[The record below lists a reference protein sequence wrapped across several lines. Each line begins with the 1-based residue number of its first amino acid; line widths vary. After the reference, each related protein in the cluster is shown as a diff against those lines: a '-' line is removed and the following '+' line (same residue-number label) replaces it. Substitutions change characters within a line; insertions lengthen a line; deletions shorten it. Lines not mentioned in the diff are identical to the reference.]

1 MQCRFETK
9 YDLLRQCYQDTEIKR
24 SGKALMQY
32 LVYISNKQHCVPA
45 VDTIAAALS
54 VSRRTVQRHM
64 RTLEQRGY
72 IVRKSRYYNHEQL
85 SNQYVFNFG
94 VTTETA
100 KSDRPYPA
108 NQGEPVRKVDMI
120 RSVMDKGSKM
130 HVTEKV
136 CYIYLTHI
144 CNKAGYVRK
153 SIQDIAKAASIS
165 VLYAK
170 AIIYRLIRKGLLKG
184 ASVLQIG
191 KDFVLRARIGK
202 LEDGRSGQIG
212 QSKESQ
218 TEENGQVLYISYC
231 ASDIYN
237 AVRAYE
243 HKEQFDDAVCQS
255 TEEKMPGSTA
265 HGRDHF
271 CWDRVANW
279 VKKQAKCLK
288 TKLLK
293 LFHMLC

>member
-54 VSRRTVQRHM
+54 VSKRTVQRHM

-85 SNQYVFNFG
+85 SNQYVFNVG

-100 KSDRPYPA
+100 KSDKPYPA

-120 RSVMDKGSKM
+120 RSVMDKGNRM

-165 VLYAK
+165 VSYAK

-184 ASVLQIG
+184 ASVLRIG
-191 KDFVLRARIGK
+191 KDFVLRARMGR
-202 LEDGRSGQIG
+202 LEDDRFGQAEKIE
-212 QSKESQ
+212 QAKESR
-218 TEENGQVLYISYC
+218 TAEDCHV
-231 ASDIYN
+231 SDVDAFIYSDDS
-237 AVRAYE
+237 
-243 HKEQFDDAVCQS
+243 KMQFSDAVCQS
-255 TEEKMPGSTA
+255 TEEKTPGSTA

-271 CWDRVANW
+271 CWDRVAN
-279 VKKQAKCLK
+279 
-288 TKLLK
+288 
-293 LFHMLC
+293 